1 MILSL
6 GEVCSTASKYCGG
19 RLDYTMS
26 EVSMYANM
34 ALTEVTVAVHH
45 RGKEAL
51 AIAATVAGESRL
63 PMPQQAERILGITL
77 SKFTGTSVRTLTE
90 ESVLTYVDQHVMDS
104 RTSQSGRPEY
114 WTEYNGVVQV
124 YPVPDS
130 AYSLTMRHVERHHVL
145 TSSASTPNLDARYA
159 QPWLMKTAELLA
171 DARRDHA
178 TALYWGQKYTA
189 YMEKMPSDN
198 AWQMEAKA
206 QQGLQLLR

>member
-1 MILSL
+1 MILTL
-6 GEVCSTASKYCGG
+6 GEVVSTASKYCGG
-19 RLDYTMS
+19 RTDVTLS
-26 EVSMYANM
+26 ELSMYANM
-34 ALTEVTVAVHH
+34 ALTEVAVATHH

-51 AIAATVAGESRL
+51 AIAATVVGEPRL

-77 SKFTGTSVRTLTE
+77 SKYTGTSVRTLLQ

-104 RTSQSGRPEY
+104 KASANGAPEI

-124 YPVPDS
+124 YPAPDS

-145 TSSASTPNLDARYA
+145 TSSASTPLIDARYC
-159 QPWLMKTAELLA
+159 QPWLMKTASLLA
-171 DARRDHA
+171 DSRRDHQ
-178 TALYWGQKYTA
+178 TAMYWDQKYVA

-206 QQGLQLLR
+206 QRGLQLLK